1 MRWCPEAS
9 WSIWRL
15 NSRQRKP
22 QFRGG
27 SLALYFEKNSLLSCI
42 QWEHFG
48 NTVIPGLIHLNAR
61 VQKTSSGVSVSF
73 TGWFMMRTV
82 SCGAGARA
90 WALWARDVRDVA
102 GDHILQQGRGH
113 GPPPPGL
120 VPLLWHPWSFQMRRL
135 LHERANEMSW
145 TGINVQRSVL
155 WEHRLQPHPLL
166 YRCSGGAA
174 LSTDSSW
181 GIPFLRTVVIG

>member
-1 MRWCPEAS
+1 MNLNRSWQVMRWCPEAS

-90 WALWARDVRDVA
+90 WALWAQTSGTWREITSSNKDEDTDPRLPDLYRFCV
-102 GDHILQQGRGH
+102 IH
-113 GPPPPGL
+113 GLSRWG
-120 VPLLWHPWSFQMRRL
+120 VYFTNVQMRWAGL
-135 LHERANEMSW
+135 
-145 TGINVQRSVL
+145 G
-155 WEHRLQPHPLL
+155 
-166 YRCSGGAA
+166 
-174 LSTDSSW
+174 
-181 GIPFLRTVVIG
+181 